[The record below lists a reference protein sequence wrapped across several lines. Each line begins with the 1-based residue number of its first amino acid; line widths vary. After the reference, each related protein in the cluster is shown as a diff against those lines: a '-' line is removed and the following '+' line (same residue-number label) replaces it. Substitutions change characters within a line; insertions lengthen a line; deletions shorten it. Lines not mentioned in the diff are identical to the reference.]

1 MLIQASFAA
10 YSRVIDAWVAL
21 INRVLLF
28 LQFLDTHHWH
38 WTKAFFNLRKMRLF
52 RTYLVIRAGIHRVFK
67 QLWVLPR
74 VVTRVVL
81 AKQVHLWHTVLG

>member
-1 MLIQASFAA
+1 
-10 YSRVIDAWVAL
+10 
-21 INRVLLF
+21 
-28 LQFLDTHHWH
+28 
-38 WTKAFFNLRKMRLF
+38 MRLF